1 MSKRVLILGG
11 GYTALWAYRSLARR
25 LRRPLKRGEVELTV
39 VTLDNFHAFHGWTG
53 EVLSG
58 IIPVQHSLAALRP
71 LMPRANLIHGEVE
84 LVDTERQSVQ
94 VRLVGDETTVVL
106 GYDHL
111 LVATGSRDHLSTVPG
126 LTEYG
131 HRLKRP
137 GDMIALR
144 SHLIQVLERAEATRV
159 AGAAALHSPDAP
171 PESRYLHAVVAG
183 GGFAGVEMSATI
195 MDLVRASRR
204 YYPVLRNHR
213 FRITLIHRGEAL
225 LPQLRPQYA
234 KLADYATRQ
243 LERDGVEIALGTE
256 LAEVT
261 PEGAHLSDGRFIPAA
276 TVLSTVGQTLR
287 PLPGLEGFGRDEQGR
302 LLTERDLRV
311 AGTSNL
317 WAGGDVAN
325 VTHAKSGRPCPANAL
340 WAIKQGVR
348 VGDNIARAILGR
360 ETRPFTYPGLG
371 QAASLGI
378 GRGIAELYGLQFTG
392 LIGWLMR
399 LCFFLAFMPART
411 QAVRVLFDWLTLPVL
426 GRHLQPLDSVE
437 RFH

>member
-25 LRRPLKRGEVELTV
+25 LRRPLKQGEVELTV

-58 IIPVQHSLAALRP
+58 IIPVQHSLTALRP
-71 LMPRANLIHGEVE
+71 LMPLAKLVHAAVE
-84 LVDTERQSVQ
+84 RVDPVSQSVH
-94 VRLVGDETTVVL
+94 VRLVGDGATAVL
-106 GYDHL
+106 PYDHL
-111 LVATGSRDHLSTVPG
+111 LVAIGSRDHLSTVPG

-131 HRLKRP
+131 QRLKRP
-137 GDMIALR
+137 ADMIALR
-144 SHLIQVLERAEATRV
+144 GHLIQVLEQAEA
-159 AGAAALHSPDAP
+159 GSDP
-171 PESRYLHAVVAG
+171 SRFLQAVVAG
-183 GGFAGVEMSATI
+183 GGFAGVEMAAAI
-195 MDLVRASRR
+195 LDLVRAARR
-204 YYPVLRNHR
+204 YYPVLRNHP
-213 FRITLIHRGEAL
+213 FRVTLVHRGEAL

-256 LAEVT
+256 LTEVT
-261 PEGAHLSDGRFIPAA
+261 PEGARLSDGRFIPAA

-287 PLPGLEGFGRDEQGR
+287 PLPGLEGFARDEQGR
-302 LLTERDLRV
+302 LLTERDLCV
-311 AGTSNL
+311 VGASNL
-317 WAGGDVAN
+317 WAGGDVAH
-325 VTHAKSGRPCPANAL
+325 VTHAKSGRPCLANAL

-348 VGDNIARAILGR
+348 VGDNIARAVLGKQ
-360 ETRPFTYPGLG
+360 TRPFTYPGLG

-399 LCFFLAFMPART
+399 FCFFLAFMPART
-411 QAVRVLFDWLTLPVL
+411 QAVRVFFDWITLPVL
-426 GRHLQPLDSVE
+426 GRHLQPLPVTE
-437 RFH
+437 RSQ